1 MTRVFAFDMGK
12 ASIGYCVREDNE
24 IKELGSYII
33 EKDHSTIE
41 DNRKRRRIYKTLD
54 CHKHREK
61 WFADLWQNAGLEVLD
76 SCDEKFKKEFASKN
90 EDIIYNST
98 ILRCALVQGKKLEQW
113 QIYKALHNAIQR
125 RGYDTELAWANST
138 DDKENEEAVKRYCC
152 DENGELIVSDEY
164 KYPCFYDAKL
174 LGLWEENNPFEFKR
188 SIGLNPQKVRT
199 ADKESRVAPRNLVIK
214 ELTKLW
220 EEAKKQLPQLEKI
233 SVEEF
238 LYGEYREA
246 YGSYSNPEWIQY
258 RGTNRD
264 WQGVLGQKIPRF
276 DNRGNTKC
284 KLLPKRNVCSA
295 DTIENISFA
304 LLMQLKNFR
313 YTNSFTFENDQ
324 RLAPYDIKQ
333 IYEDKLPE
341 WAQKLTEYRHGK
353 TKNPSFTVSKTDIEK
368 VIGKKVI
375 KDKME
380 SFKANISGRSSFC
393 RRSMQIMIDMLINCI
408 NPSDVNIEKYIDK
421 EGTPN
426 GITKE
431 EIKSMLGKLEDW
443 NSLCIPDNRYEM
455 EKISQD
461 ADRESDLLI
470 GNITNPVV
478 RNRLQIFKNLFVD
491 LMSEGKPDE
500 VIFEFVRDGADNSL
514 FGSVKANAIASYMK
528 NQEKENEQIKQEL
541 VGADAYSE
549 TNFLKW
555 KLVKMQDCRCI
566 YSGERIGITDI
577 DNCQI
582 DHIYPRT
589 LGGNDSLY
597 NKVLCYNKENQDK
610 AGRTPYEWLFNNK
623 ERWAEYTNRVL
634 SLKGKLG
641 KKKAQLLVLPPDKCE
656 KLIDS
661 YNGLAETAQVA
672 KVASAITHFLC
683 GWGMQTKDSERH
695 VFVENGS
702 MTAKIRNIYRL
713 NAILGDDKKKN
724 RENPKHHALDAICIS
739 YARNLKFDKENRK
752 YYVEGLNRPYIE
764 QKIEELM
771 PFPYTHKKPLKAN
784 IRPLETIYG
793 KRIIN
798 DRTYITSR
806 VALADMKQDLKA
818 IKNIIDTVIKEDLT
832 SKLDE
837 QLTAGEWKTMLQ
849 NYVHPKKKTRV
860 KKVLTIVSEG
870 ILETDLNGRER
881 IGKYCDFGTKGTKG
895 QFKRSKSHKKQL
907 LYYDEKGKVKV
918 LPIFANESERNAK
931 NKITKLLQSGCKFY
945 RNGEIYRTG
954 IKIYIPNDFNV
965 STTTYSKGEYII
977 RTIAEDG
984 EIKVE
989 NNFGHS
995 IRTKATTLVN
1005 AGFHKLKH

>member
-41 DNRKRRRIYKTLD
+41 DNRNRRRVDKTLD
-54 CHKHREK
+54 CHRHREK
-61 WFADLWQNAGLEVLD
+61 WFADLWKNAGLEVLD
-76 SCDEKFKKEFASKN
+76 ACDEKFKKEFASKN

-138 DDKENEEAVKRYCC
+138 DDKENEEAVERYCC

-188 SIGLNPQKVRT
+188 SVGLNPVKIRT
-199 ADKESRVAPRNLVIK
+199 AGRVTPRNLVIK
-214 ELTKLW
+214 ELTKLF

-246 YGSYSNPEWIQY
+246 YGSYKNPEWIQY

-276 DNRGNTKC
+276 DNRVIAKC
-284 KLLPKRNVCSA
+284 KLLPNRNVCSA
-295 DTIENISFA
+295 DTIENISFT

-313 YTNSFTFENDQ
+313 YTNAFTFENDQ

-341 WAQKLTEYRHGK
+341 WIKKLNEYRKGE
-353 TKNPSFTVSKTDIEK
+353 TKKPSFTVSKTDIEK

-393 RRSMQIMIDMLINCI
+393 RRAMQIMIDMLVNCI
-408 NPSDVNIEKYIDK
+408 NPSDVDIEKYIDK

-426 GITKE
+426 RITKE
-431 EIKSMLGKLEDW
+431 EIQLMLSKLGDW
-443 NSLCIPDNRYEM
+443 NSLSIPDNRYEM

-461 ADRESDLLI
+461 ANRKSDILI

-514 FGSVKANAIASYMK
+514 FGSIKANDTAKYMK
-528 NQEKENEQIKQEL
+528 EQEKVNEQIKKEL
-541 VGADAYSE
+541 VDADAYSE

-555 KLVKMQDCRCI
+555 KLAKMQDCRCI

-623 ERWAEYTNRVL
+623 ECWAEYTNRVL

-739 YARNLKFDKENRK
+739 YARNLKLDKENHK
-752 YYVEGLNRPYIE
+752 YYVEGLNRSYIE
-764 QKIEELM
+764 QKIAELM
-771 PFPYTHKKPLKAN
+771 PFPYTHKKPLKSN
-784 IRPLETIYG
+784 TRPLETIYG
-793 KRIIN
+793 KRVIN
-798 DRTYITSR
+798 DKAHITSR

-881 IGKYCDFGTKGTKG
+881 IGEYCDFGTKGTKG
-895 QFKRSKSHKKQL
+895 QFKHSKGHKGQI
-907 LYYDEKGKVKV
+907 LYYDEKGNIKVM
-918 LPIFANESERNAK
+918 PIFS
-931 NKITKLLQSGCKFY
+931 NKSTKEVKDNLIEMGCKPYNGGEVFYSGCLI
-945 RNGEIYRTG
+945 E
-954 IKIYIPNDFNV
+954 IPNDFKAA
-965 STTTYSKGEYII
+965 SLTYPKGVYKL
-977 RTIAEDG
+977 RTIIVKAG
-984 EIKVE
+984 VIHIE
-989 NNFGHS
+989 NNIGQEILTS
-995 IRTKATTLVN
+995 AKNLSLAE
-1005 AGFHKLKH
+1005 FHKLKH

>member
-1 MTRVFAFDMGK
+1 MKRIFAFDMGK

-24 IKELGSYII
+24 IKELGSVII
-33 EKDHSTIE
+33 ELDHSSVK
-41 DNRKRRRIYKTLD
+41 DDRDRRRVYRIIKS
-54 CHKHREK
+54 HRAREK
-61 WFADLWQNAGLEVLD
+61 WFQKLWKNAGLEVLD
-76 SCDEKFKKEFASKN
+76 SYDEKFKKEFASKN
-90 EDIIYNST
+90 EEVIYNST
-98 ILRCALVQGKKLEQW
+98 ILRCALIQGKKLEQW
-113 QIYKALHNAIQR
+113 QIYKALHSAIQR

-138 DDKENEEAVKRYCC
+138 DDKENEEAVKKYCC
-152 DENGELIVSDEY
+152 DENGELIISDEY

-188 SIGLNPQKVRT
+188 SISLVPVKIRT
-199 ADKESRVAPRNLVIK
+199 AGRVTPRNLVIK

-246 YGSYSNPEWIQY
+246 YGSYKNKEWIQY
-258 RGTNRD
+258 RGTERD

-276 DNRGNTKC
+276 DNRVIAKC
-284 KLLPKRNVCSA
+284 KLLPKRNVCSS
-295 DTIENISFA
+295 DTIENISFT

-313 YTNSFTFENDQ
+313 YTNAFTFDNDQ

-333 IYEDKLPE
+333 IYEDKFPE
-341 WAQKLTEYRHGK
+341 WVQKLTDYRQGK

-368 VIGKKVI
+368 VIGKKII

-380 SFKANISGRSSFC
+380 SFKANISGRSSFS
-393 RRSMQIMIDMLINCI
+393 RRAMQIMIDMLINCI

-421 EGTPN
+421 EETPN
-426 GITKE
+426 GITKA
-431 EIKSMLGKLEDW
+431 EIQSMLSKLGDW
-443 NSLCIPDNRYEM
+443 NNLCIPDNRYEM

-461 ADRESDLLI
+461 ADRESDILI

-514 FGSVKANAIASYMK
+514 FGSIKANNTAKYMK
-528 NQEKENEQIKQEL
+528 EQEKANEQIKKEL
-541 VGADAYSE
+541 VEADAYSE

-555 KLVKMQDCRCI
+555 KLAKMQDCRCI
-566 YSGERIGITDI
+566 YSGKEIGITDI
-577 DNCQI
+577 DYCQI

-589 LGGNDSLY
+589 LGGNDALY

-610 AGRTPYEWLFNNK
+610 AGRTPYEWLFSDK
-623 ERWAEYTNRVL
+623 DLWAEYTTRVL
-634 SLKGKLG
+634 TLKNKLG
-641 KKKAQLLVLPPDKCE
+641 KKKAQLLVLPPEKCE
-656 KLIDS
+656 KLIES

-672 KVASAITHFLC
+672 KVASTITHFMC

-739 YARNLKFDKENRK
+739 YARNLKLDKENHK
-752 YYVEGLNRPYIE
+752 YYVEGLNRLYIE
-764 QKIEELM
+764 QKIAELM

-784 IRPLETIYG
+784 TRPLETIYG
-793 KRIIN
+793 KKVIN
-798 DRTYITSR
+798 DKTYITSR
-806 VALADMKQDLKA
+806 VALADIKQDLKA
-818 IKNIIDTVIKEDLT
+818 IKNIVDTVIKEDLT

-849 NYVHPKKKTRV
+849 NYIHPKKKTRV
-860 KKVLTIVSEG
+860 KKVLTIYSEG

-881 IGKYCDFGTKGTKG
+881 IGEYCDFGTKGTKG
-895 QFKRSKSHKKQL
+895 QFKHSKGHKGQI
-907 LYYDEKGKVKV
+907 LYYDKKGNIKVM
-918 LPIFANESERNAK
+918 PIYANKS
-931 NKITKLLQSGCKFY
+931 TKEVKDTLIEMGCKLYNGGEIFYSGCLI
-945 RNGEIYRTG
+945 E
-954 IKIYIPNDFNV
+954 IPNDFKAAAV
-965 STTTYSKGEYII
+965 TCPKGVYKL
-977 RTIAEDG
+977 RTIIVKAG
-984 EIKVE
+984 VIHIE
-989 NNFGHS
+989 NNIGQEILTS
-995 IRTKATTLVN
+995 AKNLAT
-1005 AGFHKLKH
+1005 AEFHKLKH